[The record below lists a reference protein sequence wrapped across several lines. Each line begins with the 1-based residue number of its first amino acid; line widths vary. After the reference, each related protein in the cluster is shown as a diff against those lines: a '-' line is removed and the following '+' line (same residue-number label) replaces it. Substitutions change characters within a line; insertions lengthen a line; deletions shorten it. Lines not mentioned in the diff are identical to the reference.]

1 LPHHVTLDV
10 ADPAEG
16 TRDVMTRGHT
26 RADFFRRGA
35 TAGGAVVA
43 GGLMI
48 GGLPAIAEGKPR
60 PELDASVLNFALTL
74 EYLEAEFYVQAVAS
88 GALSGRLL
96 EFATTVRDHELA
108 HVEFLTGALGDAA
121 IAKPTFDFKGTTNDP
136 AKFAQTA
143 MVLEDLGVMAYN
155 GQGFK
160 LTPKVLAAAGTI
172 VSVEAR
178 HAAWIRRIMGLP
190 NNYPTKW
197 DLPAPTDLNRALG
210 KNDVLAQ
217 VTSTGFIT
225 G

>member
-10 ADPAEG
+10 ADPDEV
-16 TRDVMTRGHT
+16 RDVITHGHT

-35 TAGGAVVA
+35 KAGGAVVA
-43 GGLMI
+43 GGLVL
-48 GGLPAIAEGKPR
+48 GGLPAIAEGAPR

-74 EYLEAEFYVQAVAS
+74 EYLEAEFYVGAVAS

-96 EFATTVRDHELA
+96 EFATVVRDHELA
-108 HVEFLTGALGDAA
+108 HVEFLEGALGDTK
-121 IAKPTFDFKGTTNDP
+121 IAKPTFDFKGTNTDP
-136 AKFAQTA
+136 SKFAKTA

-178 HAAWIRRIMGLP
+178 HAAWIRRIIGQP
-190 NNYPTKW
+190 IGYPTKW

-210 KNDVLAQ
+210 KGDVLAQ
-217 VTSTGFIT
+217 VASTGFIT

>member
-1 LPHHVTLDV
+1 MPNHVTLDV
-10 ADPAEG
+10 ADPDEV
-16 TRDVMTRGHT
+16 TRDVMTPGHT
-26 RADFFRRGA
+26 RAQLFRR
-35 TAGGAVVA
+35 TAGAVVA
-43 GGLMI
+43 GGLVI
-48 GGLPAIAEGKPR
+48 GGLPAVAEAAPSA
-60 PELDASVLNFALTL
+60 ELDASVLNFALTL
-74 EYLEAEFYVQAVAS
+74 EYLEAEFYTQAVAS
-88 GALSGRLL
+88 NTLSGDLL
-96 EFATTVRDHELA
+96 KFATTVRDHELA
-108 HVEFLTGALGDAA
+108 HVEFIAGALGSAA
-121 IAKPTFDFKGTTNDP
+121 IAKPTFDFKGTTSDP
-136 AKFAQTA
+136 AKFAKTA

>member
-16 TRDVMTRGHT
+16 SRDVMTRGHT

-35 TAGGAVVA
+35 IAGGTVVA
-43 GGLMI
+43 GGLAI

-60 PELDASVLNFALTL
+60 AELDASVLNFALTL
-74 EYLEAEFYVQAVAS
+74 EYLEAEFYVQAVAG

-108 HVEFLTGALGDAA
+108 HVDFLKEALGDAA
-121 IAKPTFDFKGTTNDP
+121 IAKPTFDFKGTTADP
-136 AKFAQTA
+136 GRFAVTS
-143 MVLEDLGVMAYN
+143 MVLEDLGVMAYD
-155 GQGFK
+155 GQAFK
-160 LTPKVLAAAGTI
+160 LRPKALAAAGSI

-178 HAAWIRRIMGLP
+178 HAAWIRRIIGLP

-197 DLPAPTDLNRALG
+197 DLPAPTDLNRLLG
-210 KNDVLAQ
+210 KNEVLRR